1 MKKITL
7 LSLVAVLLTA
17 LTFTSCNDDNGYS
30 YLTKEQQ
37 DAYQTKMAGSYS
49 NLVLLFDHK
58 NDADVNKQIDSVETE
73 CYFSMRNDSTF
84 TISNFPIKKLAE
96 HISNPE
102 LKEAI
107 SKVEDKTV
115 AGKYMVLP
123 NSLTN
128 QAYFYACPS
137 PINLNLTYG
146 SDAKEHKVVLVFT
159 ANTYDYNT
167 QHYVGG
173 CIWST
178 KQIVFPF
185 YLTSIFVDGAKTDYI
200 KNSIYPNAY
209 VRYVSFVCR
218 NKAASK

>member
-7 LSLVAVLLTA
+7 LSLVAVLFTA
-17 LTFTSCNDDNGYS
+17 LTFTSCNTGDDNGYS

-58 NDADVNKQIDSVETE
+58 NDADVKNQVDSVDTE

-123 NSLTN
+123 NSPTN

-146 SDAKEHKVVLVFT
+146 SDAKEHKVVLEFT
-159 ANTYDYNT
+159 TSSYYT
-167 QHYVGG
+167 GG

-178 KQIVFPF
+178 KQIGFPF
-185 YLTSIFVDGAKTDYI
+185 YLTRIFVDGAQTNYI
-200 KNSIYPNAY
+200 KNSINSQPI
-209 VRYVSFVCR
+209 VSFACR
-218 NKAASK
+218 NKVTSKQ

>member
-17 LTFTSCNDDNGYS
+17 LTFTSCNTGDDNGYS

-37 DAYQTKMAGSYS
+37 DAYQTKMAGPYR

-58 NDADVNKQIDSVETE
+58 NDANVKNQVDSVETS

-115 AGKYMVLP
+115 TGKYMVLP

-128 QAYFYACPS
+128 QAYIYACPS
-137 PINLNLTYG
+137 PINLDLTYG
-146 SDAKEHKVVLVFT
+146 SDAKEHKVVLYFT
-159 ANTYDYNT
+159 ANTY
-167 QHYVGG
+167 YVGS
-173 CIWST
+173 CDWST
-178 KQIVFPF
+178 KQIGFPF
-185 YLTSIFVDGAKTDYI
+185 NLTYIFVDGAQTNYI
-200 KNSIYPNAY
+200 KNSIHSKAF
-209 VRYVSFVCR
+209 VSFACR
-218 NKAASK
+218 NKATSKQ

>member
-17 LTFTSCNDDNGYS
+17 LTFTSCNTGDDNGYS

-37 DAYQTKMAGSYS
+37 NAYQTKMAGSYS

-58 NDADVNKQIDSVETE
+58 NDADVNKQIDSVETS
-73 CYFSMRNDSTF
+73 CNFSMRNDSTF
-84 TISNFPIKKLAE
+84 NISNFPIKKLAE

-115 AGKYMVLP
+115 TGKYMVLP

-137 PINLNLTYG
+137 PINLTLTYG

-159 ANTYDYNT
+159 ASSY
-167 QHYVGG
+167 YVGS

-178 KQIVFPF
+178 QQIGFPF
-185 YLTSIFVDGAKTDYI
+185 NLTYIFVDDKQTNYI
-200 KNSIYPNAY
+200 KNSIHSGA
-209 VRYVSFVCR
+209 YVSFACR
-218 NKAASK
+218 NKVTTK

>member
-17 LTFTSCNDDNGYS
+17 LTFTSCNTGDDNGYS

-37 DAYQTKMAGSYS
+37 AAYQTKMAGSYS

-58 NDADVNKQIDSVETE
+58 NDADVNKQIDSVETS
-73 CYFSMRNDSTF
+73 CNFSMRNDSTF

-115 AGKYMVLP
+115 TGKYMVLP

-137 PINLNLTYG
+137 PINLTLTYG

-159 ANTYDYNT
+159 ASSY
-167 QHYVGG
+167 YVGS

-178 KQIVFPF
+178 QQIGFPF
-185 YLTSIFVDGAKTDYI
+185 NLTYIFVDDKQTNYI
-200 KNSIYPNAY
+200 KNSIHSGA
-209 VRYVSFVCR
+209 YVSFACR
-218 NKAASK
+218 NKVTTK

>member
-17 LTFTSCNDDNGYS
+17 LTFTSCNTGDDNGYS

-37 DAYQTKMAGSYS
+37 DAYQMNMAGSYS

-58 NDADVNKQIDSVETE
+58 NDANVKNQVDSVETS

-107 SKVEDKTV
+107 SKEEDKTV
-115 AGKYMVLP
+115 TGKYMVLP

-137 PINLNLTYG
+137 PINLTLTYG

-159 ANTYDYNT
+159 ASSYYLGSC
-167 QHYVGG
+167 V
-173 CIWST
+173 WST
-178 KQIVFPF
+178 KQIGFPF
-185 YLTSIFVDGAKTDYI
+185 NLSYIFVDGAQTNYI
-200 KNSIYPNAY
+200 KNSIHSGA
-209 VRYVSFVCR
+209 YVSFACR
-218 NKAASK
+218 NKLTTK

>member
-17 LTFTSCNDDNGYS
+17 LTFTSCNTGDDNGYS
-30 YLTKEQQ
+30 LLTKEQQ
-37 DAYQTKMAGSYS
+37 DAYQTKMAGSYR

-58 NDADVNKQIDSVETE
+58 NDADVKNQADSVETE

-115 AGKYMVLP
+115 TGMYMVLP
-123 NSLTN
+123 NSQTN
-128 QAYFYACPS
+128 QAYFYAYPS
-137 PINLNLTYG
+137 PINLNLKYG
-146 SDAKEHKVVLVFT
+146 SDAKEHKVVLVFSPD
-159 ANTYDYNT
+159 TYYA
-167 QHYVGG
+167 GG
-173 CIWST
+173 CIWAT
-178 KQIVFPF
+178 KQIGFPF
-185 YLTSIFVDGAKTDYI
+185 YLTRIFVDGAQTNYI
-200 KNSIYPNAY
+200 KNSINSQPI
-209 VRYVSFVCR
+209 VSFACR
-218 NKAASK
+218 NKVTSKQ

>member
-17 LTFTSCNDDNGYS
+17 LTFTSCNTGDDNGYS
-30 YLTKEQQ
+30 LLTKEQQ
-37 DAYQTKMAGSYS
+37 DAYQTKMAGSYR

-58 NDADVNKQIDSVETE
+58 NDSNVKNQADSVETE

-115 AGKYMVLP
+115 TGMYMVLP
-123 NSLTN
+123 NSQTN
-128 QAYFYACPS
+128 QAYFYAYPS
-137 PINLNLTYG
+137 PINLNLKYG
-146 SDAKEHKVVLVFT
+146 SDAKEHKVVLVFSPD
-159 ANTYDYNT
+159 TYYA
-167 QHYVGG
+167 GG
-173 CIWST
+173 CIWAT
-178 KQIVFPF
+178 KQIGFPF
-185 YLTSIFVDGAKTDYI
+185 YLTRIFVDGAQTNYI
-200 KNSIYPNAY
+200 KNSINSQPI
-209 VRYVSFVCR
+209 VSFACR
-218 NKAASK
+218 NKVTSKQ

>member
-17 LTFTSCNDDNGYS
+17 LTFTSCNTGDDNGYS

-37 DAYQTKMAGSYS
+37 DAYQTKMAGPYR

-58 NDADVNKQIDSVETE
+58 NDANVKNQVDSVETS
-73 CYFSMRNDSTF
+73 CDFRNDSTF
-84 TISNFPIKKLAE
+84 TINNFPIKKLAE

-107 SKVEDKTV
+107 SQVGNQPV

-123 NSLTN
+123 NSKTN
-128 QAYFYACPS
+128 QAYFSACPS

-159 ANTYDYNT
+159 TSSYYT
-167 QHYVGG
+167 GG

-178 KQIVFPF
+178 RQIGFPF
-185 YLTSIFVDGAKTDYI
+185 YLTYIFVDGAQTNYI
-200 KNSIYPNAY
+200 KNSIHSGAF
-209 VRYVSFVCR
+209 VSFACR
-218 NKAASK
+218 NKATSKQ

>member
-17 LTFTSCNDDNGYS
+17 LTFTSCNTDDNGYS

-37 DAYQTKMAGSYS
+37 DAYQTKMAGSYR

-58 NDADVNKQIDSVETE
+58 NDANVKNQADSVETE

-115 AGKYMVLP
+115 TGMYMVLP
-123 NSLTN
+123 NSQTN
-128 QAYFYACPS
+128 QAYFYAYPS
-137 PINLNLTYG
+137 PINLNLKYG
-146 SDAKEHKVVLVFT
+146 SDAKEHKVVLVFSPD
-159 ANTYDYNT
+159 TYYA
-167 QHYVGG
+167 GG
-173 CIWST
+173 CIWAT
-178 KQIVFPF
+178 KQIGFPF
-185 YLTSIFVDGAKTDYI
+185 YLTRIFVDGAQTNYI
-200 KNSIYPNAY
+200 KNSINSQPI
-209 VRYVSFVCR
+209 VSFACR
-218 NKAASK
+218 NKVTSKQ

>member
-17 LTFTSCNDDNGYS
+17 LTFTSCNTGDDNGYS

-37 DAYQTKMAGSYS
+37 DAYQTKMAGSYR

-58 NDADVNKQIDSVETE
+58 NDANVKNQADSVETE
-73 CYFSMRNDSTF
+73 CYFSMHNDSTF

-115 AGKYMVLP
+115 TGMYMVLP
-123 NSLTN
+123 NSQTN
-128 QAYFYACPS
+128 QAYFYAYPS
-137 PINLNLTYG
+137 PINLNLKYG
-146 SDAKEHKVVLVFT
+146 SDAKEHKVVLVFSPD
-159 ANTYDYNT
+159 TYYA
-167 QHYVGG
+167 GG
-173 CIWST
+173 CIWAT
-178 KQIVFPF
+178 KQIGFPF
-185 YLTSIFVDGAKTDYI
+185 YLTRIFVDGAQTNYI
-200 KNSIYPNAY
+200 KNSINSQPI
-209 VRYVSFVCR
+209 VSFACR
-218 NKAASK
+218 NKVTSKQ

>member
-17 LTFTSCNDDNGYS
+17 LTFTSCNTGDDNGYS

-37 DAYQTKMAGSYS
+37 DAYQTKMAGFYP
-49 NLVLLFDHK
+49 NLMLLFDHK
-58 NDADVNKQIDSVETE
+58 NDANVKNQADSVETS
-73 CYFSMRNDSTF
+73 CNFSMRNDSTF

-107 SKVEDKTV
+107 SKVEDQTV

-146 SDAKEHKVVLVFT
+146 SDAKKHKVVLVFT
-159 ANTYDYNT
+159 ASSY
-167 QHYVGG
+167 YVGS

-178 KQIVFPF
+178 KQIGFPF
-185 YLTSIFVDGAKTDYI
+185 NLTYIFVDDKQTNYI
-200 KNSIYPNAY
+200 KNSIYSDAY
-209 VRYVSFVCR
+209 VRFACR
-218 NKAASK
+218 NKVTTK

>member
-17 LTFTSCNDDNGYS
+17 LTFTSCNTDDNGYS
-30 YLTKEQQ
+30 LLTKEQQ
-37 DAYQTKMAGSYS
+37 DAYQTKMAGSYR

-58 NDADVNKQIDSVETE
+58 NDANVKNQADSVETE

-115 AGKYMVLP
+115 TGMYMVLP
-123 NSLTN
+123 NSQTN
-128 QAYFYACPS
+128 QAYFYAYPS
-137 PINLNLTYG
+137 PINLNLKYG
-146 SDAKEHKVVLVFT
+146 SDAKEHKVVLVFSPD
-159 ANTYDYNT
+159 TYYA
-167 QHYVGG
+167 GG
-173 CIWST
+173 CIWAT
-178 KQIVFPF
+178 KQIGFPF
-185 YLTSIFVDGAKTDYI
+185 YLTRIFVDGAQTNYI
-200 KNSIYPNAY
+200 KNSINSQPI
-209 VRYVSFVCR
+209 VSFACR
-218 NKAASK
+218 NKVTSKQ

>member
-17 LTFTSCNDDNGYS
+17 LTFTSCNTGDDNGYS
-30 YLTKEQQ
+30 LLTKEQQ
-37 DAYQTKMAGSYS
+37 DAYQTKMAGSYR

-58 NDADVNKQIDSVETE
+58 NDANVKNQADSVETE

-115 AGKYMVLP
+115 TGMYMVLP
-123 NSLTN
+123 NSQTN
-128 QAYFYACPS
+128 QAYFYAYPS
-137 PINLNLTYG
+137 PINLNLKYG
-146 SDAKEHKVVLVFT
+146 SDAKEHKVVLVFSHD
-159 ANTYDYNT
+159 TYYA
-167 QHYVGG
+167 GG
-173 CIWST
+173 CIWAT
-178 KQIVFPF
+178 KQIGFPF
-185 YLTSIFVDGAKTDYI
+185 YLTRIFVDGAQTNYI
-200 KNSIYPNAY
+200 KNSINSQPI
-209 VRYVSFVCR
+209 VSFACR
-218 NKAASK
+218 NKVTSKQ

>member
-17 LTFTSCNDDNGYS
+17 LTFTSCNTGDDNGYS

-58 NDADVNKQIDSVETE
+58 NDANVKNQADSVETE

-115 AGKYMVLP
+115 TGMYMVLP
-123 NSLTN
+123 NSQTN
-128 QAYFYACPS
+128 QAYFYAYPS
-137 PINLNLTYG
+137 PINLNLKYG
-146 SDAKEHKVVLVFT
+146 SDAKEHKVVLVFSPD
-159 ANTYDYNT
+159 TYYA
-167 QHYVGG
+167 GG
-173 CIWST
+173 CIWAT
-178 KQIVFPF
+178 KQIGFPF
-185 YLTSIFVDGAKTDYI
+185 YLTRIFVDGAQTNYI
-200 KNSIYPNAY
+200 KNSINSQPI
-209 VRYVSFVCR
+209 VSFACR
-218 NKAASK
+218 NKVTSKQ

>member
-17 LTFTSCNDDNGYS
+17 LTFTSCNTGDDNGYS

-37 DAYQTKMAGSYS
+37 DAYQTKMAGSYP
-49 NLVLLFDHK
+49 NLVLSFDHK
-58 NDADVNKQIDSVETE
+58 NDANVKNQVDSVETE

-84 TISNFPIKKLAE
+84 TISNFPIKRLAE

-107 SKVEDKTV
+107 SKEGDKTV

-123 NSLTN
+123 NSQTN
-128 QAYFYACPS
+128 QAYFYAYPS

-159 ANTYDYNT
+159 PDTY
-167 QHYVGG
+167 YVGG

-178 KQIVFPF
+178 KQIGFPF
-185 YLTSIFVDGAKTDYI
+185 YLTHIFVDGAQTNYI
-200 KNSIYPNAY
+200 KNSINSQPI
-209 VRYVSFVCR
+209 VSFACR
-218 NKAASK
+218 NKATSK

>member
-17 LTFTSCNDDNGYS
+17 LTFTSCNTGDDNDYS

-58 NDADVNKQIDSVETE
+58 NDADVKNQADSVETE

-107 SKVEDKTV
+107 SKVEDRTV
-115 AGKYMVLP
+115 TGKYMVLP
-123 NSLTN
+123 NSQTN
-128 QAYFYACPS
+128 QAYFYAYPS

-146 SDAKEHKVVLVFT
+146 SDAKEHKVVLEFT
-159 ANTYDYNT
+159 TSSYYT
-167 QHYVGG
+167 GG

-178 KQIVFPF
+178 KQIGFPF
-185 YLTSIFVDGAKTDYI
+185 YLTRIFVDGAQTNYI
-200 KNSIYPNAY
+200 KN
-209 VRYVSFVCR
+209 
-218 NKAASK
+218 

>member
-7 LSLVAVLLTA
+7 LSLVAVLFTA
-17 LTFTSCNDDNGYS
+17 LTFTSCNTDDNGYS

-37 DAYQTKMAGSYS
+37 DAYQTKMAGPYR

-58 NDADVNKQIDSVETE
+58 NDADDKNKVDSVETS
-73 CYFSMRNDSTF
+73 CDFRNDSTF

-107 SKVEDKTV
+107 SKVGDKTV

-123 NSLTN
+123 NSQTN

-159 ANTYDYNT
+159 TSSYYT
-167 QHYVGG
+167 GG

-178 KQIVFPF
+178 RQIGFPF
-185 YLTSIFVDGAKTDYI
+185 YLTSIFVDGEQTNYI
-200 KNSIYPNAY
+200 KNSIHSGT
-209 VRYVSFVCR
+209 YVSFACR
-218 NKAASK
+218 NKVTSKQ

>member
-17 LTFTSCNDDNGYS
+17 LTFTSCNTGDDNGYS
-30 YLTKEQQ
+30 LLTKEQQ
-37 DAYQTKMAGSYS
+37 DAYQTKMAGSYR

-58 NDADVNKQIDSVETE
+58 NDANVKNQADSVETE

-115 AGKYMVLP
+115 TGMYMVLP
-123 NSLTN
+123 NSQTN
-128 QAYFYACPS
+128 QAYFYAYPS
-137 PINLNLTYG
+137 PINLNLKYG
-146 SDAKEHKVVLVFT
+146 SDAKEHKVVLVFSPD
-159 ANTYDYNT
+159 TYYA
-167 QHYVGG
+167 GG
-173 CIWST
+173 CIWAT
-178 KQIVFPF
+178 KQIGFPF
-185 YLTSIFVDGAKTDYI
+185 YLTYIFVDGAQTNYI
-200 KNSIYPNAY
+200 KNSTHSGA
-209 VRYVSFVCR
+209 YVSFACR
-218 NKAASK
+218 NKVTSKQ

>member
-17 LTFTSCNDDNGYS
+17 LTFTSCNTDDNGYS

-37 DAYQTKMAGSYS
+37 DAYQTKMAGPYR

-58 NDADVNKQIDSVETE
+58 NDADDKNKVDSVETS
-73 CYFSMRNDSTF
+73 CDFRNDSTF

-107 SKVEDKTV
+107 SKVGDKTV

-123 NSLTN
+123 NSQTN

-159 ANTYDYNT
+159 TSSYYT
-167 QHYVGG
+167 GG

-178 KQIVFPF
+178 RQIGFPF
-185 YLTSIFVDGAKTDYI
+185 YLTSIFVDGEQTNYI
-200 KNSIYPNAY
+200 KNSIHSGT
-209 VRYVSFVCR
+209 YVSFACR
-218 NKAASK
+218 NKVTSKQ

>member
-17 LTFTSCNDDNGYS
+17 LTFTSCNTGDDNGYS

-37 DAYQTKMAGSYS
+37 DAYQTKMAGFYP

-58 NDADVNKQIDSVETE
+58 NDADVKNQADSVETS
-73 CYFSMRNDSTF
+73 CNFSMRNDSTF

-115 AGKYMVLP
+115 TGKYMVLP

-137 PINLNLTYG
+137 PINLTLTYG

-159 ANTYDYNT
+159 ASSY
-167 QHYVGG
+167 YVGS

-178 KQIVFPF
+178 QQIGFPF
-185 YLTSIFVDGAKTDYI
+185 NLTYIFVDDKQTNYI
-200 KNSIYPNAY
+200 KNSIHSGA
-209 VRYVSFVCR
+209 YVSFACR
-218 NKAASK
+218 NKVTTK

>member
-1 MKKITL
+1 
-7 LSLVAVLLTA
+7 
-17 LTFTSCNDDNGYS
+17 
-30 YLTKEQQ
+30 
-37 DAYQTKMAGSYS
+37 MAGSYP

-58 NDADVNKQIDSVETE
+58 NDADGKNQIASVETS
-73 CYFSMRNDSTF
+73 CDFSNDSTF

-115 AGKYMVLP
+115 TGKYMVLP

-159 ANTYDYNT
+159 T
-167 QHYVGG
+167 YVGS

-178 KQIVFPF
+178 KQIDFPF
-185 YLTSIFVDGAKTDYI
+185 YLTSIFVDGTQTNYI
-200 KNSIYPNAY
+200 KNSTHSGTF
-209 VRYVSFVCR
+209 VSFACR
-218 NKAASK
+218 NKATSKQ

>member
-17 LTFTSCNDDNGYS
+17 LTFTSCNTGDDNGYS

-37 DAYQTKMAGSYS
+37 YAYQTKMAGSYP

-58 NDADVNKQIDSVETE
+58 NDANVKNQVDSVETS
-73 CYFSMRNDSTF
+73 CDFRNDSTF
-84 TISNFPIKKLAE
+84 TINNFPIKELAE

-107 SKVEDKTV
+107 SKVEDRTV
-115 AGKYMVLP
+115 TGKYMVLP
-123 NSLTN
+123 NSQTN

-146 SDAKEHKVVLVFT
+146 SDAKEHKVVLEFT
-159 ANTYDYNT
+159 TSSYYT
-167 QHYVGG
+167 GG

-178 KQIVFPF
+178 KQIGFPF
-185 YLTSIFVDGAKTDYI
+185 YLTRIFVDGAQTNYI
-200 KNSIYPNAY
+200 KNSIHSGA
-209 VRYVSFVCR
+209 YVSFACR
-218 NKAASK
+218 NKATSKQ

>member
-7 LSLVAVLLTA
+7 LSLVAVLFTA
-17 LTFTSCNDDNGYS
+17 LTFTSCNTGDDNGYS

-37 DAYQTKMAGSYS
+37 DAYQTKMAGPYR

-58 NDADVNKQIDSVETE
+58 NDANVKNQVDSVETS
-73 CYFSMRNDSTF
+73 CDFRNDSTF
-84 TISNFPIKKLAE
+84 TINNFPIKELAE

-115 AGKYMVLP
+115 VTGKYMVLP
-123 NSLTN
+123 NSKTN

-159 ANTYDYNT
+159 TSSYYT
-167 QHYVGG
+167 GG

-178 KQIVFPF
+178 RQIGFPF
-185 YLTSIFVDGAKTDYI
+185 YLTSIFVDGAQTNYI
-200 KNSIYPNAY
+200 KNSTHSGN
-209 VRYVSFVCR
+209 YVSFACR
-218 NKAASK
+218 NKATSKQ

>member
-17 LTFTSCNDDNGYS
+17 LTFTSCNTGDDNGYS

-37 DAYQTKMAGSYS
+37 DAYQTKMAGFYP
-49 NLVLLFDHK
+49 NLMLLFDHK
-58 NDADVNKQIDSVETE
+58 NDANVKNQADSVETS
-73 CYFSMRNDSTF
+73 CNFSMRNDSTF

-115 AGKYMVLP
+115 TGKYMVLP

-128 QAYFYACPS
+128 QAYFYACPN
-137 PINLNLTYG
+137 PITLNLTYG
-146 SDAKEHKVVLVFT
+146 SDAKEHKVVLYFSPHP
-159 ANTYDYNT
+159 Y
-167 QHYVGG
+167 YVGS
-173 CIWST
+173 CILST
-178 KQIVFPF
+178 KQIGFPF
-185 YLTSIFVDGAKTDYI
+185 NLTYISVDGAQNNHI
-200 KNSIYPNAY
+200 KNSIHSGA
-209 VRYVSFVCR
+209 YVSFACH
-218 NKAASK
+218 NKVTTK

>member
-17 LTFTSCNDDNGYS
+17 LTFTSCNTGDDNGYS

-58 NDADVNKQIDSVETE
+58 NDADVNKQIDSVETD
-73 CYFSMRNDSTF
+73 FSMRNDSTF

-115 AGKYMVLP
+115 TGKYMVLP

-137 PINLNLTYG
+137 PINLTLTYG

-159 ANTYDYNT
+159 ASSY
-167 QHYVGG
+167 YVGS

-178 KQIVFPF
+178 QQIGFPF
-185 YLTSIFVDGAKTDYI
+185 NLTYIFVDDKQTNYI
-200 KNSIYPNAY
+200 KNSIHSGA
-209 VRYVSFVCR
+209 YVSFACR
-218 NKAASK
+218 NKVTTK

>member
-17 LTFTSCNDDNGYS
+17 LTFTSCNTGDDNGYS
-30 YLTKEQQ
+30 YLTKEKQ
-37 DAYQTKMAGSYS
+37 DAYQTKMAGPYR

-58 NDADVNKQIDSVETE
+58 NDADGKNKVDSVETS
-73 CYFSMRNDSTF
+73 CDFRNDSTF

-107 SKVEDKTV
+107 SKKVEDRTV
-115 AGKYMVLP
+115 TGKYMVLP

-146 SDAKEHKVVLVFT
+146 SDAKEHKVVLIFSTHPYYAGSCV
-159 ANTYDYNT
+159 
-167 QHYVGG
+167 
-173 CIWST
+173 WST
-178 KQIVFPF
+178 RKIYIPF
-185 YLTSIFVDGAKTDYI
+185 FLSYIFVDGAQTNYI
-200 KNSIYPNAY
+200 KNSINSQPI
-209 VRYVSFVCR
+209 VSFACR
-218 NKAASK
+218 NKATSK

>member
-17 LTFTSCNDDNGYS
+17 LTFTSCNTGDDNGYS

-37 DAYQTKMAGSYS
+37 DAYQTKMAGPYR

-58 NDADVNKQIDSVETE
+58 NDANVKNQVDSVETS
-73 CYFSMRNDSTF
+73 CDFRNDSTF
-84 TISNFPIKKLAE
+84 TINNFPIWKLAE

-107 SKVEDKTV
+107 NKVGNQPV

-123 NSLTN
+123 NSQTN

-146 SDAKEHKVVLVFT
+146 SDSKEHKVVLVFT
-159 ANTYDYNT
+159 TSSYYT
-167 QHYVGG
+167 GG

-178 KQIVFPF
+178 RQIGFPF
-185 YLTSIFVDGAKTDYI
+185 YLTSIFVDGEQTNYI
-200 KNSIYPNAY
+200 KNSIHSGK
-209 VRYVSFVCR
+209 YVSFACR
-218 NKAASK
+218 NKATSKQ

>member
-17 LTFTSCNDDNGYS
+17 LTFTSCNTGDDNGYS

-58 NDADVNKQIDSVETE
+58 NDANVKNQVDSVDTE

-107 SKVEDKTV
+107 SKVRNQPV

-128 QAYFYACPS
+128 QAYIYACPS
-137 PINLNLTYG
+137 PINLDLTYG
-146 SDAKEHKVVLVFT
+146 SDAKEHKVVLYFT
-159 ANTYDYNT
+159 ANTY
-167 QHYVGG
+167 YVGS
-173 CIWST
+173 CDWST
-178 KQIVFPF
+178 KQIGFPF
-185 YLTSIFVDGAKTDYI
+185 NLTYIFVDGAQTNYI
-200 KNSIYPNAY
+200 KNSIHSKAF
-209 VRYVSFVCR
+209 VSFACR
-218 NKAASK
+218 NKATSKQ

>member
-17 LTFTSCNDDNGYS
+17 LTFTSCNTGDDNGYS

-37 DAYQTKMAGSYS
+37 DAYQTNMAGHYP

-58 NDADVNKQIDSVETE
+58 NDADVKNQADSVETE

-107 SKVEDKTV
+107 SKVEDKPVT
-115 AGKYMVLP
+115 GKYMVLP

-128 QAYFYACPS
+128 QAYFYAYPS
-137 PINLNLTYG
+137 PINLNLTYV

-159 ANTYDYNT
+159 PDTY
-167 QHYVGG
+167 YVGG

-178 KQIVFPF
+178 KQIGFPF
-185 YLTSIFVDGAKTDYI
+185 YLTRIFVDGKETNYI
-200 KNSIYPNAY
+200 KNSINSQPI
-209 VRYVSFVCR
+209 VSFICR
-218 NKAASK
+218 NKATSK

>member
-17 LTFTSCNDDNGYS
+17 LTFTSCNTGDDNGYS
-30 YLTKEQQ
+30 LLTKEQQ
-37 DAYQTKMAGSYS
+37 DAYQTKMAGSYR

-58 NDADVNKQIDSVETE
+58 NDANVKNQADSVETE

-115 AGKYMVLP
+115 TGMYMVLP
-123 NSLTN
+123 NSQTN
-128 QAYFYACPS
+128 QAYFYAYPS
-137 PINLNLTYG
+137 PINLNLKYG
-146 SDAKEHKVVLVFT
+146 SDAKEHKVILVFSPD
-159 ANTYDYNT
+159 TYYA
-167 QHYVGG
+167 GG
-173 CIWST
+173 CIWAT
-178 KQIVFPF
+178 KQIGFPF
-185 YLTSIFVDGAKTDYI
+185 YLTRIFVDGAQTNYI
-200 KNSIYPNAY
+200 KNSINSQPI
-209 VRYVSFVCR
+209 VSFACR
-218 NKAASK
+218 NKVTSKQ

>member
-17 LTFTSCNDDNGYS
+17 LTFTSCNTGDDNGYS
-30 YLTKEQQ
+30 LLTKEQQ
-37 DAYQTKMAGSYS
+37 DAYQTKMAGSYR

-58 NDADVNKQIDSVETE
+58 NDANVKNQADSVETE

-115 AGKYMVLP
+115 TGMYVVLP
-123 NSLTN
+123 NSQTN
-128 QAYFYACPS
+128 QAYFYAYPS
-137 PINLNLTYG
+137 PINLNLKYG
-146 SDAKEHKVVLVFT
+146 SDAKEHKVVLVFSPD
-159 ANTYDYNT
+159 TYYA
-167 QHYVGG
+167 GG
-173 CIWST
+173 CIWAT
-178 KQIVFPF
+178 KQIGFPF
-185 YLTSIFVDGAKTDYI
+185 YLTRIFVDGAQTNYI
-200 KNSIYPNAY
+200 KNSINSQPI
-209 VRYVSFVCR
+209 VSFACR
-218 NKAASK
+218 NKVTSKQ

>member
-1 MKKITL
+1 MKKNTL

-17 LTFTSCNDDNGYS
+17 LTFTSCNTGDDNGYS
-30 YLTKEQQ
+30 LLTKEQQ
-37 DAYQTKMAGSYS
+37 DAYQTKMAGSYR

-58 NDADVNKQIDSVETE
+58 NDANVKNQADSVETE

-115 AGKYMVLP
+115 TGMYMVLP
-123 NSLTN
+123 NSQTN
-128 QAYFYACPS
+128 QAYFYAYPS
-137 PINLNLTYG
+137 PINLNLKYG

-159 ANTYDYNT
+159 PDTYYA
-167 QHYVGG
+167 GG
-173 CIWST
+173 CIWAT
-178 KQIVFPF
+178 KQIGFPF
-185 YLTSIFVDGAKTDYI
+185 YLTRIFVDGAQTNYI
-200 KNSIYPNAY
+200 KNSINSQPI
-209 VRYVSFVCR
+209 VSFACR
-218 NKAASK
+218 NKVTSKQ

>member
-17 LTFTSCNDDNGYS
+17 LTFTSCNTGDDNGYS
-30 YLTKEQQ
+30 LLTKEQQ
-37 DAYQTKMAGSYS
+37 DAYQTKMAGSYP

-58 NDADVNKQIDSVETE
+58 NDANVKNQVDSVETS
-73 CYFSMRNDSTF
+73 CDFRNDSTF
-84 TISNFPIKKLAE
+84 TINNFPIKELAE

-107 SKVEDKTV
+107 SKVKDKTV
-115 AGKYMVLP
+115 VTGKYMVLP
-123 NSLTN
+123 NSKTN

-146 SDAKEHKVVLVFT
+146 SDAKEHKVVLEFT
-159 ANTYDYNT
+159 TSSYYT
-167 QHYVGG
+167 GG

-178 KQIVFPF
+178 KQIGFPF
-185 YLTSIFVDGAKTDYI
+185 YLTRIFVDGAPTNYI
-200 KNSIYPNAY
+200 KNSIHSGA
-209 VRYVSFVCR
+209 YVSFACR
-218 NKAASK
+218 NKATLKQ

>member
-17 LTFTSCNDDNGYS
+17 LTFTSCNTGDDNGYS
-30 YLTKEQQ
+30 LLTKEQQ
-37 DAYQTKMAGSYS
+37 DAYQTKMAGSYR

-58 NDADVNKQIDSVETE
+58 NDANVKNQADSVETE

-115 AGKYMVLP
+115 TGMYMFLP
-123 NSLTN
+123 NSQTN
-128 QAYFYACPS
+128 QAYFYAYPS
-137 PINLNLTYG
+137 PINLNLKYG
-146 SDAKEHKVVLVFT
+146 SDAKEHKVVLVFSPD
-159 ANTYDYNT
+159 TYYA
-167 QHYVGG
+167 GG
-173 CIWST
+173 CIWAT
-178 KQIVFPF
+178 KQIGFPF
-185 YLTSIFVDGAKTDYI
+185 YLTRIFVDGAQTNYI
-200 KNSIYPNAY
+200 KNSINSQPI
-209 VRYVSFVCR
+209 VSFACR
-218 NKAASK
+218 NKVTSKQ

>member
-17 LTFTSCNDDNGYS
+17 LTFTSCNTGDDNGYS

-37 DAYQTKMAGSYS
+37 DAYQTKMAGFYP

-58 NDADVNKQIDSVETE
+58 NDADVKNQADSVETS
-73 CYFSMRNDSTF
+73 CNFSMRNDSTF

-107 SKVEDKTV
+107 SKEEDKTV
-115 AGKYMVLP
+115 TGKYMVLP

-146 SDAKEHKVVLVFT
+146 SDAKKHKVVLVFT
-159 ANTYDYNT
+159 ASSY
-167 QHYVGG
+167 YVGS

-178 KQIVFPF
+178 KQIGFPF
-185 YLTSIFVDGAKTDYI
+185 NLTYIFVDDKQTNYI
-200 KNSIYPNAY
+200 KNSIYSDAY
-209 VRYVSFVCR
+209 VRFACR
-218 NKAASK
+218 NKATTK